1 MILPPIERP
10 KTGRSAEMT
19 DEEWAAWRAQQLMGN
34 SWAAASCQVTA
45 AEIRDNPAVLDE
57 FRLYA
62 AQFPHYNRHTF
73 ANSMRLWAQDPG
85 ATRVQGEKWWGGEG
99 RQLREGAV
107 PLWVESLYKGTRRE
121 QRENPDTGETEE
133 VTRRRRGAMV
143 GTAVY
148 DVSQTVP
155 KDGVTCILC
164 RTEGPKDCP
173 PTCPV
178 YLPESGRIPSRSD
191 VLIEAATQLKEAGGL
206 DIEEVLSQLGADPYR
221 DGDHVEG
228 TNSFVISVPRP
239 GGKGTKALR
248 VHVSHDDHGRTRYAV
263 IRVGVFWIGPDS
275 LEYDRAAHGGGR
287 RRNALRVQYG
297 DARDGEDYHYRDGS
311 LTRPGAPT
319 INGITLAGDGTYN
332 ADDIT
337 KDGKSGPWVGRPGRY
352 SSNRVPEKT
361 EQATRRIIFKLTQH
375 WLGQPGLDEL
385 RAAHDRHHAPSR
397 KAGHDRRAER
407 LREQVGQ
414 LAAELAEQEE
424 AAAAQAALVKAAG
437 EEA

>member
-1 MILPPIERP
+1 
-10 KTGRSAEMT
+10 
-19 DEEWAAWRAQQLMGN
+19 
-34 SWAAASCQVTA
+34 
-45 AEIRDNPAVLDE
+45 
-57 FRLYA
+57 
-62 AQFPHYNRHTF
+62 
-73 ANSMRLWAQDPG
+73 
-85 ATRVQGEKWWGGEG
+85 
-99 RQLREGAV
+99 
-107 PLWVESLYKGTRRE
+107 
-121 QRENPDTGETEE
+121 
-133 VTRRRRGAMV
+133 MV

-155 KDGVTCILC
+155 KDGVICILC

-248 VHVSHDDHGRTRYAV
+248 VHVSHDDQGRTRYAV
-263 IRVGVFWIGPDS
+263 VRVGVFWIGPDS

-311 LTRPGAPT
+311 RTRPGAPT

-424 AAAAQAALVKAAG
+424 AAAAQAALVRAAG